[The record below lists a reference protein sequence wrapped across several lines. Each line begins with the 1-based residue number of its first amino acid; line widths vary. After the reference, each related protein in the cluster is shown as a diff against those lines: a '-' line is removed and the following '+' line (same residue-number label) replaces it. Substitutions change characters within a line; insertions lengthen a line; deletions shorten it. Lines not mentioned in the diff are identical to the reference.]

1 MRELLNDTEQEI
13 NLYIFNHY
21 GQKMRE
27 QPLPSGATTT
37 LPRKGLEIYTLNPT
51 TGELKRVYL
60 YKGKGA
66 QPLSKS
72 FIHYDFTQLDSQK
85 LSAYILKGTQI
96 DTPDKNSY
104 EAFKT
109 LSELNLQAGKDIIT
123 PKRYNKLWAQILAYK
138 KECKWKQLLR
148 ACVRL

>member
-27 QPLPSGATTT
+27 QPLPSGETTT
-37 LPRKGLEIYTLNPT
+37 LPRKELEIYTLEPT
-51 TGELKRVYL
+51 GLKRVYL

-96 DTPDKNSY
+96 DTPDKNNY

-109 LSELNLQAGKDIIT
+109 LSDLNLQAGKDIIT
-123 PKRYNKLWAQILAYK
+123 PKRYNKLWAQILAHK
-138 KECKWKQLLR
+138 KESKCKQLLR

>member
-1 MRELLNDTEQEI
+1 MRELLNDTDEAVD
-13 NLYIFNHY
+13 LYIFNHY

-27 QPLPSGATTT
+27 QPLPSGETTT
-37 LPRKGLEIYTLNPT
+37 LPRKGLEIYTLEPT
-51 TGELKRVYL
+51 GLKRVYL
-60 YKGKGA
+60 YKGKGE

-72 FIHYDFTQLDSQK
+72 FIHYDFSQLDSLK
-85 LSAYILKGTQI
+85 LSAYIFKGTQI
-96 DTPDKNSY
+96 DTPDKNNY

-123 PKRYNKLWAQILAYK
+123 PKHYNKLWAQILAHK
-138 KECKWKQLLR
+138 KECKCKQLLR

>member
-1 MRELLNDTEQEI
+1 MRTLINDTEQEI
-13 NLYIFNHY
+13 DLCIFNHY

-37 LPRKGLEIYTLNPT
+37 LPRKGLEIYTLEPT
-51 TGELKRVYL
+51 GLKRVYL

-72 FIHYDFTQLDSQK
+72 YTHYDFTQLDSQK

-96 DTPDKNSY
+96 DSPDKNSY

-109 LSELNLQAGKDIIT
+109 LSEINLQAGKDIIT
-123 PKRYNKLWAQILAYK
+123 PKRYNKLWAQILAHK
-138 KECKWKQLLR
+138 KECKWRQLLR

>member
-1 MRELLNDTEQEI
+1 MRTLINDTEQEI
-13 NLYIFNHY
+13 NLYIFDHY

-37 LPRKGLEIYTLNPT
+37 LPRKGLEIYTLEPT
-51 TGELKRVYL
+51 GLKRVYL
-60 YKGKGA
+60 YKGKGE

-72 FIHYDFTQLDSQK
+72 YTHYDFTQLDSQK
-85 LSAYILKGTQI
+85 LSAYIFKGTQI
-96 DTPDKNSY
+96 DSPDKDNY

-123 PKRYNKLWAQILAYK
+123 PKRYNKLWAQIVAYK
-138 KECKWKQLLR
+138 KECKCKQLLR

>member
-27 QPLPSGATTT
+27 QPLPSGEITT
-37 LPRKGLEIYTLNPT
+37 LPRKGLEIYTLKPT
-51 TGELKRVYL
+51 GLKRVYL
-60 YKGKGA
+60 YKGKGE

-72 FIHYDFTQLDSQK
+72 FIHYDFTQLDSLK
-85 LSAYILKGTQI
+85 LSAYIFKGTQI
-96 DTPDKNSY
+96 DSPDKANY

-123 PKRYNKLWAQILAYK
+123 PKHYNKLWAQILAHK
-138 KECKWKQLLR
+138 KECKCKQLLR
-148 ACVRL
+148 ACERL